1 MRTYHG
7 AAQWKEWI
15 LECRDSGMEI
25 KTWCSL
31 HDLSDNLFFRW
42 RKRLIERGELEWD
55 PDTGNLQI
63 NPCDGNTLPQVL
75 QVNLPVSSES
85 SAASASSSV
94 RHTLLSES
102 IAEAQIMIETPV
114 NGCHI
119 YVGSGFSQEALRK
132 VMEVVK

>member
-1 MRTYHG
+1 MRIYHG
-7 AAQWKEWI
+7 ATQWKEWI

-55 PDTGNLQI
+55 PDTGNLQE
-63 NPCDGNTLPQVL
+63 NSCDGNALPQVI

-85 SAASASSSV
+85 RINSTASSA
-94 RHTLLSES
+94 RQTLLSES
-102 IAEAQIMIETPV
+102 IMEAQIMIETPV

-119 YVGSGFSQEALRK
+119 YVGSGFSPEALRK
-132 VMEVVK
+132 VIEVVK

>member
-1 MRTYHG
+1 MRTYYK

-55 PDTGNLQI
+55 PDTGNLQE
-63 NPCDGNTLPQVL
+63 NSSANNTLPQVI

-85 SAASASSSV
+85 RPASASSSV

-119 YVGSGFSQEALRK
+119 YVGSGFSPEALRK
-132 VMEVVK
+132 VIEVVK

>member
-55 PDTGNLQI
+55 PDTGNLQE
-63 NPCDGNTLPQVL
+63 NSCDGNALPQVI

-85 SAASASSSV
+85 RINSTASSP
-94 RHTLLSES
+94 RQTLLSES
-102 IAEAQIMIETPV
+102 I
-114 NGCHI
+114 
-119 YVGSGFSQEALRK
+119 
-132 VMEVVK
+132 MEVQIAPQTGRFCGAKRTRSGASGHFNHMI

>member
-7 AAQWKEWI
+7 ATQWKEWI

-42 RKRLIERGELEWD
+42 RKRLIECGELEWD
-55 PDTGNLQI
+55 PDTGNLQE
-63 NPCDGNTLPQVL
+63 NSCDGNALPQVI

-85 SAASASSSV
+85 RINSTASSP
-94 RHTLLSES
+94 RQTLLSES
-102 IAEAQIMIETPV
+102 IMEAQIMIETPV

-119 YVGSGFSQEALRK
+119 YVGSGFSPEALRK
-132 VMEVVK
+132 VIEVVK

>member
-25 KTWCSL
+25 KTWCDL
-31 HDLSDNLFFRW
+31 HHLSDNLFFRW
-42 RKRLIERGELEWD
+42 RKRLTERGELEWN
-55 PDTGNLQI
+55 PVTGRLQG
-63 NPCDGNTLPQVL
+63 NSCDSNTLPQVV
-75 QVNLPVSSES
+75 QVNLPTPSEFRTV
-85 SAASASSSV
+85 SASSPV
-94 RHTLLSES
+94 RQTPLSES
-102 IAEAQIMIETPV
+102 IMEAQIMIETPV

-132 VMEVVK
+132 VMEVVN

>member
-15 LECRDSGMEI
+15 MECRDSGMEI

-31 HDLSDNLFFRW
+31 HNLSDNLFFRW

-55 PDTGNLQI
+55 PDTGILQV
-63 NPCDGNTLPQVL
+63 NSCECNALPQVIR
-75 QVNLPVSSES
+75 VNLPVSSES
-85 SAASASSSV
+85 RIDSAASSV

-102 IAEAQIMIETPV
+102 IIEAQIMIETPV

-119 YVGSGFSQEALRK
+119 YVGSGFSPETLRK

>member
-1 MRTYHG
+1 MRTYYK

-25 KTWCSL
+25 KTWCNQ
-31 HDLSDNLFFRW
+31 HNLSDNLFFRW
-42 RKRLIERGELEWD
+42 RKRLIERGELECD
-55 PDTGNLQI
+55 PDTGILQE
-63 NPCDGNTLPQVL
+63 NSSDNNTLPQVI

-85 SAASASSSV
+85 RPASASSSV

-119 YVGSGFSQEALRK
+119 YVGSGFSPEVLRK
-132 VMEVVK
+132 VMEVVN